1 MIFPNGVP
9 TPVMPKTT
17 GQSLRM
23 MFTVPTI
30 TSNTKHPNPNRAD
43 NPVRNLNR
51 SSNNATRDRH
61 NASPRRV
68 KTLRNAKPN
77 PNRDNRVFVA
87 GIPLLE
93 PPRPER
99 LRSFGRILTLLAFA
113 ASRRSHG
120 HRGYKFSSVSRR
132 DAAAYPNRCTF
143 VPSAT
148 ARNHPLTGGF
158 ILPA

>member
-1 MIFPNGVP
+1 M
-9 TPVMPKTT
+9 T
-17 GQSLRM
+17 L
-23 MFTVPTI
+23 TVPTI
-30 TSNTKHPNPNRAD
+30 TSNTKRIRNQTIPNRAD
-43 NPVRNLNR
+43 NPVHNLNR
-51 SSNNATRDRH
+51 SSNNAIRDRH

-77 PNRDNRVFVA
+77 PNRDNRVSVA
-87 GIPLLE
+87 GTPLLE

-99 LRSFGRILTLLAFA
+99 LRSFGRIFTLLAFA

-143 VPSAT
+143 APSAT
-148 ARNHPLTGGF
+148 A
-158 ILPA
+158 